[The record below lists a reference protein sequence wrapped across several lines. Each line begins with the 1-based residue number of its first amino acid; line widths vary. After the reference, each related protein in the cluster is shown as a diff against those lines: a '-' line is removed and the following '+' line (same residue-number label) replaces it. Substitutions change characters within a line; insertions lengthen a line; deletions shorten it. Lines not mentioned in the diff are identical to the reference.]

1 MTPAFRTYF
10 IHPSISGGQQIVT
23 NPAGWKDITLSLERH
38 EEYHTL
44 IEHFKGNFM
53 WYGSAFE
60 TIRTIRNS
68 FGPSAVL
75 KVRFEISFEED
86 VWETLFTGTIRL
98 IQMEELSAG
107 DQEYKIVAPVIRDD
121 FWSKFINQIKKPVDL
136 SSTKAV
142 GGGTV
147 TAVPNV
153 TVRMRS
159 QILLKQIRAERE
171 ATTPF
176 LGVNYSGNT
185 TKYFIPTLS
194 ANQLNDDVG
203 EFFGIADQIS
213 DNLPTTDRL
222 FFMKLNSR
230 STDNWTFSN
239 QMRMKLTIGN
249 PDNFDTVSADIII
262 ARRKVETGVVETFT
276 TTFIPHTILTNTPYD
291 SGWLDF
297 GSLQPTF
304 NPTFT
309 NCSAGD
315 EFYFYVRVVS
325 SLSALLGSS
334 TNRVHFDVASTNRL
348 YAQANSSFPETF
360 TDAFLIKDAADS
372 ILRKYT
378 SNNSPLIS
386 TKFANTT
393 FNRNA
398 IFRGKHNRGYAF
410 SDKEISMSFEDW
422 WRGADPMFNLCLG
435 YTKVSGDD
443 KIYIEDKSYAFN
455 PTVIVNLPNC
465 RNIVRRYDEDRFI
478 NSVEIG
484 YQKWSAE
491 SNSGIDDP
499 QTKQTR
505 NVQEATFG
513 KDLKILSQFITAG
526 LAIERSRRNRLEF
539 GKDDRLDEDMM
550 LVSVIP
556 DGSDWQLEFAENFAT
571 VSEVLNS
578 STRAN
583 LRHTVMRVFKRWR
596 NLFNYDSLLYMF
608 GRGEGNNLAQ
618 TRLAPT
624 DYEATANPDELINE
638 KSNYSTGVSP
648 RLWYPYLAEV
658 NDYEMSWETYQ
669 LLNENKNNAVGIS
682 RGETG
687 FVPCFLLD
695 LDYSIFKGRA
705 NMLLIQRNNEE
716 I

>member
-60 TIRTIRNS
+60 TLRTIRNS
-68 FGPSAVL
+68 FGPSTVIG
-75 KVRFEISFEED
+75 VRFEISFEEG
-86 VWETLFTGTIRL
+86 VWETLYTGTIRL
-98 IQMEELSAG
+98 IQMEELSVG

-136 SSTKAV
+136 LSTGAV

-147 TAVPNV
+147 TVVPKTIV
-153 TVRMRS
+153 KMRS
-159 QILLKQIRAERE
+159 QLLLKQIRADRDS
-171 ATTPF
+171 ATPF
-176 LGVNYSGNT
+176 FGATYTGNT
-185 TKYFIPTLS
+185 TKYFIPALS

-203 EFFGIADQIS
+203 EFFGIEDQVS
-213 DNLPTTDRL
+213 NNLPTTDRL
-222 FFMKLNSR
+222 FFLKLNSR
-230 STDNWTFSN
+230 STGDWVFSN
-239 QMRMKLTIGN
+239 EMRMKITVGAPQL
-249 PDNFDTVSADIII
+249 FDTISADIFIV
-262 ARRKVETGVVETFT
+262 RRKIETGVLDIHT
-276 TTFIPHTILTNTPYD
+276 TVFLPYTVLTNVPYD
-291 SGWLDF
+291 SGWLNF
-297 GSLQPTF
+297 GALQPSF

-309 NCSAGD
+309 DCSAGD
-315 EFYFYVRVVS
+315 EFYFYIRVTS
-325 SLSALLGSS
+325 NLEAWGS

-348 YAQANSSFPETF
+348 YAQTNSSFPDSS
-360 TDAFLIKDAADS
+360 TDAFLIKDAADN

-378 SNNSPLIS
+378 SNNSPLVS
-386 TKFANTT
+386 TKFSNAT

-398 IFRGKHNRGYAF
+398 IFRGKHNRGYDFAT
-410 SDKEISMSFEDW
+410 KEISMSFDEW
-422 WRGADPMFNLCLG
+422 WKGADPMFNLCLG
-435 YTKVSGDD
+435 YTKVLGED
-443 KIYIEDKSYAFN
+443 KIYIEDKAYAFN
-455 PTVIVNLPNC
+455 PTVIVNFPDC
-465 RNIVRRYDEDRFI
+465 RNIVRRFDAERFI

-491 SNSGIDDP
+491 SSSGIDDP

-505 NVQEATFG
+505 NVQAATFG
-513 KDLKILSQFITAG
+513 EDLKILSSFITAG
-526 LAIERSRRNRLEF
+526 LAIERSRRNKLEF

-556 DGSDWQLEFAENFAT
+556 DGSNWQLEFAENFASIT
-571 VSEVLNS
+571 GILNS
-578 STRAN
+578 SARAN

-596 NLFNYDSLLYMF
+596 NLFNYDGLLYMF

-618 TRLAPT
+618 TRLRPT
-624 DYEATANPDELINE
+624 DYEATTNPDELINE
-638 KSNYSTGVSP
+638 RSNYSSTGSP
-648 RLWYPYLAEV
+648 RLWYPYLVEV
-658 NDYEMSWETYQ
+658 GNYEMSWETYK

-682 RGETG
+682 RGSTG
-687 FVPCFLLD
+687 FIPCYLLD
-695 LDYSIFKGRA
+695 LDYSVFKSKA

-716 I
+716 L